1 MYLVDLLK
9 ATVACGLLAFLAYS
23 FPALS
28 QGIIIGLLSLVWSS
42 YLYSMV
48 VRLRARS

>member
-1 MYLVDLLK
+1 MYPVDLLK

-28 QGIIIGLLSLVWSS
+28 QGIIIGILSLIWCS
-42 YLYSMV
+42 YVYSVV